1 MGFASGFQSGFGTV
15 TAAMKARQER
25 ELKQRIA
32 QESER
37 YGITEGAYGQG
48 LQQNIDQ
55 LQSFAQQERGL
66 SGEAAQQR
74 ARAEYEPSIAALQ
87 GRPEYAQNLEQVL
100 RLQEDAGYR
109 AANQTGLPAGPYEQA
124 IRELERRRD
133 MQAPDYTIAS
143 RSMRPEDTFAT
154 REEAEAAAKPMRTQ
168 GLARVYREAG
178 EIEKADELLER
189 ADQQELRGIQRA
201 SAKRTAAQEEQLDK
215 VNKESGQWLTKR
227 LTNED
232 GTLRPAT
239 LDDSIAAIQHRASA
253 LQSAGFAEQA
263 TNALS
268 QYTTIAARQIEMQT
282 AERTQALGTVA
293 AAAAQGDLG
302 PVAAFYDKYIPDGAK
317 VTNVKRDPKTGKVT
331 IERVALDGKK
341 LPSTTIG
348 STNELIAGLN
358 SFRNPMSLYEF
369 SVGEFDRNLRAR
381 QVAVTERNAKTAA
394 ATADLRG
401 KVLDK
406 QLKGLTRKE
415 EADQQVVSLTGDYM
429 RLSPEEKVG
438 PKGQAI
444 AASINV
450 LNSVRS
456 GAQVSGTG
464 LGRPMSEADV
474 TARAAK
480 IIETRQINPSTRKPY
495 TYTEALEL
503 ARNGQQV
510 DVLDELL
517 ADDDPF

>member
-1 MGFASGFQSGFGTV
+1 MGFSSGFQSGYSV
-15 TAAMKARQER
+15 VSDAMKARQER
-25 ELKQRIA
+25 ELKEGLARESA
-32 QESER
+32 Q
-37 YGITEGAYGQG
+37 YGVTEGAYGKD

-55 LQSFAQQERGL
+55 LQALARQERGL

-133 MQAPDYTIAS
+133 MQAPDYTIGS
-143 RSMRPEDTFAT
+143 RAQNFGT
-154 REEAEAAAKPMRTQ
+154 REEAEMAAKPMRTQ

-178 EIEKADELLER
+178 EVEKADELLER
-189 ADQQELRGIQRA
+189 ADRQELLGLQRA

-215 VNKESGQWLTKR
+215 VNKESGAWLTKR

-239 LDDSIAAIQHRASA
+239 MDDSIAAIQHRASG
-253 LQSAGFAEQA
+253 LQRAGLAEQA

-268 QYTTIAARQIEMQT
+268 QYTAIAARQIEMQT
-282 AERTQALGTVA
+282 AERTQALGAVA

-331 IERVALDGKK
+331 IERVALDGEK
-341 LPSTTIG
+341 LPPTTIG

-369 SVGEFDRNLRAR
+369 SVGEFDRNLKAR
-381 QVAVTERNAKTAA
+381 QVAATEKNAETAA
-394 ATADLRG
+394 ATAGLRG
-401 KVLDK
+401 KVLNM
-406 QLKGLTRKE
+406 QISGLERKE
-415 EADQQVVSLTGDYM
+415 EIANQVATLTADYM
-429 RLSPEEKVG
+429 KLSPADKAGE
-438 PKGQAI
+438 KGQAI
-444 AASINV
+444 VSSINV
-450 LNSVRS
+450 LNSLGS
-456 GAQVSGTG
+456 GAQVGGTG

-480 IIETRQINPSTRKPY
+480 IVESRQINPATGKMY
-495 TYTEALEL
+495 TYTEAMDFV
-503 ARNGQQV
+503 RNGPQV
-510 DVLDELL
+510 DVLDQLL
-517 ADDDPF
+517 ADDDLF